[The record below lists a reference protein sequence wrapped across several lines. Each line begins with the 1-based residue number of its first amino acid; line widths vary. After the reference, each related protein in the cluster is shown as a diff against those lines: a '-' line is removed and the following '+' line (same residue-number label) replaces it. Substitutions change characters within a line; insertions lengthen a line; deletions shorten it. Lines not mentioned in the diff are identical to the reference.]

1 MAKEIVLSGVTTSG
15 KMTLGNYIGALTS
28 WKDMVNNYDSYFMV
42 ANLHSMTSYQDPKE
56 LISRTKIF
64 YAQLLALGLTPDK
77 CTLFVQSQVPEHAE
91 LNWILTCV
99 TPLGNLNRMTQFKDK
114 SAKQKSVLSGL
125 LMYPVLMASDILVY
139 QTNLVPVG
147 EDQKQHIELCRDIV
161 QYFEDK
167 YGPGLFT
174 MPKPYIP
181 KQGARVM
188 SLTDPERKMSKSDE
202 NENSY
207 IALLDTPD
215 QITKKL
221 KKAVTDSGTV
231 VKYDVANPGVA
242 NLLTINSVLSG
253 RSIEQL
259 EKHFEGKM
267 YGHLK
272 LETAD
277 VIIETLKP
285 IQQKFEQLITQ
296 EDYLESLMKAGA
308 EKAREKAS
316 RTVAAVYERI
326 GMIR

>member
-1 MAKEIVLSGVTTSG
+1 MVKEIVLSGITTSG

-42 ANLHSMTSYQDPKE
+42 ANLHSMTSFQDPKD
-56 LISRTKIF
+56 LMGRTKTF

-91 LNWILTCV
+91 LTWILTCV

-139 QTNLVPVG
+139 QSNLVPVG

-174 MPKPYIP
+174 MPKPFIP

-188 SLTDPERKMSKSDE
+188 SLTDPTRKMSKSDE
-202 NENSY
+202 NEGSY
-207 IALLDTPD
+207 IALSDTPD

-221 KKAVTDSGTV
+221 KRAVTDSGTI
-231 VKYDVANPGVA
+231 VKYDETNPGVA

-253 RSIEQL
+253 RSIQDL

-272 LETAD
+272 LETAE

-285 IQQKFEQLITQ
+285 IQQKYEEIIKD
-296 EDYLESLMKAGA
+296 EAYLQKLMHEGA
-308 EKAREKAS
+308 LKAREKAS
-316 RTVAAVYERI
+316 KTLAAVYERI
-326 GMIR
+326 GMVR